1 MFERM
6 TMEETFIVTYVLA
19 ILAGILIAI
28 PTYFIF
34 EKEGKNNE

>member
-6 TMEETFIVTYVLA
+6 TMEETFIVSYAIGVLV
-19 ILAGILIAI
+19 GVLIAI

-34 EKEGKNNE
+34 KKEGKNNE